1 MTVLVGILC
10 KDGVV
15 IGSDSSVTF
24 GTPGGHTIEQSA
36 RKIEVIEGCMILA
49 GTGQVGYG
57 QRFHHQL
64 EDGYTKKSYSNKSHI
79 EVGKLMSQNA
89 IKDFAETSA
98 NRGQYGA
105 LVAVACQK
113 KPALC
118 EFAVADFQ
126 PEWKTDQI
134 WYASMGSGQM
144 IADPFLGL
152 MRKVFWKDGMPSLAD
167 GVFAAVWTLQ
177 HTIDIN
183 AGGVNGP
190 IHLATLQIT
199 NDKAVARLLSQGE
212 LDQHLENV
220 QNAEKHLS
228 GYRDQLSGNVPGV
241 PTPPIPIPAA

>member
-24 GTPGGHTIEQSA
+24 GAAGGSTIEQRA
-36 RKIEVIEGCMILA
+36 RKIEIIEGSIILA
-49 GTGQVGYG
+49 GTGQVGFG
-57 QRFHHQL
+57 QRFHHQISQ
-64 EDGYTKKSYSNKSHI
+64 GYTAKHYSNKSHI
-79 EVGKLMSQNA
+79 DIGKTMCQA
-89 IKDFAETSA
+89 AVTDFGTTGGKQGS
-98 NRGQYGA
+98 YGA
-105 LVAVACQK
+105 LVAVIANKRPC
-113 KPALC
+113 LC
-118 EFAVADFQ
+118 EFALSDFQ

-190 IHLATLQIT
+190 MHLATLQLV
-199 NDKAVARLLSQGE
+199 DGKAQARMLTE
-212 LDQHLENV
+212 DEIAQHGENV
-220 QNAEKHLS
+220 TNAESYLAA
-228 GYRDQLSGNVPGV
+228 YPQQLMGNAADAQPVPL
-241 PTPPIPIPAA
+241 PS

>member
-1 MTVLVGILC
+1 MTILVGILC

-36 RKIEVIEGCMILA
+36 RKIEVINGCMILA

-64 EDGYTKKSYSNKSHI
+64 TEGYAKKAYSDKPHI
-79 EVGKLMSQNA
+79 EIGKVMSQTA
-89 IKDFAETSA
+89 IKDFAETSG

-105 LVAVACQK
+105 LVAVAAKK
-113 KPALC
+113 KPCLC

-134 WYASMGSGQM
+134 WYASMGSGQL

-152 MRKVFWKDGMPSLAD
+152 MRKVFWKDGMPTLAD

-190 IHLATLQIT
+190 MHLATLQMQ
-199 NDKAVARLLSQGE
+199 NGNAVARLLSEEE
-212 LDQHLENV
+212 LAQHQENV
-220 QNAEKHLS
+220 QNAEAHLS
-228 GYRDQLSGNVPGV
+228 SYRDQLSGNVPGV
-241 PTPPIPIPAA
+241 PAVPVPE